1 MKTNY
6 KIKLIS
12 GFDTLIVNLKDG
24 KQAAMLVMPSITEDA
39 HSKTRMYLEQETGL
53 ANTSCKADFVR
64 PGTVEEM
71 NSPAFRKAATHNMKL
86 IQILVKGNHYNEYI
100 KRWMHKVP
108 QTMLRVYFGGD
119 LSLSQDVQNL
129 KSLIKDAKDL
139 PEKTIYIRTALS
151 KVVND
156 LMADTK
162 FELPPNV
169 IIGVEHQLADELP
182 LHNFT
187 VIHYTED
194 EDAPDDLT
202 SFPEPGCREYRVRIT
217 EECKLCAS
225 TGKPWWSRL
234 VTTATNKNK

>member
-39 HSKTRMYLEQETGL
+39 HSKTRMRLEQETGL

-64 PGTVEEM
+64 PGTAEEM
-71 NSPAFRKAATHNMKL
+71 NSPAFRKAAMHNMRL
-86 IQILVKGNHYNEYI
+86 IQVLVKGNNYNEAI
-100 KRWMHKVP
+100 KRWMRAVP

-129 KSLIKDAKDL
+129 KSLIFDAKEL

-156 LMADTK
+156 LMADSK
-162 FELPPNV
+162 FELPFNV

-202 SFPEPGCREYRVRIT
+202 SFPEPGCREHRVRIT

-234 VTTATNKNK
+234 VTTATSKK

>member
-12 GFDTLIVNLKDG
+12 GLDTLIVNLKDG
-24 KQAAMLVMPSITEDA
+24 RQAAMLIMPSITEDV
-39 HSKTRMYLEQETGL
+39 HSKTRMCLEQETGL
-53 ANTSCKADFVR
+53 ANTSCKAKFVL
-64 PGTVEEM
+64 PSTVEEM
-71 NSPAFRKAATHNMKL
+71 NSPAFRKSAMHNMKV
-86 IQILVKGNHYNEYI
+86 IQIVAAMNRYNEYI
-100 KRWMHKVP
+100 KQWMHAVP

-119 LSLSQDVQNL
+119 MSLSQDVQNL
-129 KSLIKDAKDL
+129 KSLIADAKEL

-151 KVVND
+151 KVVNN
-156 LMADTK
+156 LMTDPK
-162 FELPPNV
+162 FELPSNV

-202 SFPEPGCREYRVRIT
+202 SFPEPGCREHRVRIT

-234 VTTATNKNK
+234 VTTVTNKQ

>member
-1 MKTNY
+1 MKTSY

-12 GFDTLIVNLKDG
+12 GLDTLIVNLKDG
-24 KQAAMLVMPSITEDA
+24 RQAAMLIMPSITEDV

-53 ANTSCKADFVR
+53 ANTSCKANFVL
-64 PGTVEEM
+64 PSTVEEM
-71 NSPAFRKAATHNMKL
+71 NSPAFRKSAMHNMKV
-86 IQILVKGNHYNEYI
+86 IQIVASMDMYNEYI

-119 LSLSQDVQNL
+119 MSLSQDVQNL
-129 KSLIKDAKDL
+129 KSLIADAKEL

-151 KVVND
+151 KVVNG
-156 LMADTK
+156 LMTDPE
-162 FELPPNV
+162 FELPSNV

-202 SFPEPGCREYRVRIT
+202 SFPEPGCREHRVRIT

-234 VTTATNKNK
+234 VTTVTNKQ

>member
-39 HSKTRMYLEQETGL
+39 HSKTRVYLEQETGL

-71 NSPAFRKAATHNMKL
+71 NSPTFRRAAMHNMKL
-86 IQILVKGNHYNEYI
+86 IQILVKGDHYNEYI
-100 KRWMHKVP
+100 KRWMHVVQ

-119 LSLSQDVQNL
+119 LSLSQDVQHL
-129 KSLIKDAKDL
+129 KSLIADAKEL

-194 EDAPDDLT
+194 KDAPDDLT
-202 SFPEPGCREYRVRIT
+202 SFPEPGCREHRVRIT

-234 VTTATNKNK
+234 VTTATSKNK

>member
-39 HSKTRMYLEQETGL
+39 HSKTRMRLEQETGL
-53 ANTSCKADFVR
+53 ANTSCKANFVL
-64 PGTVEEM
+64 PSTVEEM
-71 NSPAFRKAATHNMKL
+71 NSPAFRKAAMHNMKL
-86 IQILVKGNHYNEYI
+86 IQIVSSMNKYNDCI

-129 KSLIKDAKDL
+129 KSLIADAKEL

-162 FELPPNV
+162 FELPSNV

-187 VIHYTED
+187 VIHYTEE

-202 SFPEPGCREYRVRIT
+202 SFPEHRCREHKVRIT

-234 VTTATNKNK
+234 VTTVTKQL